1 MPADRDWW
9 YEGEATHA
17 GLAAAFR
24 AVRPGGA
31 EALKDRLRA
40 ECTQLLGK
48 AHPVPPALV
57 DVVLASGDME
67 LQLALADA
75 EFAGTAALCALARLG
90 RPELG
95 RALCTFR
102 RNDWDRAEVMA
113 AVMAAADPADPG
125 WRAPD
130 GLVPWL
136 VEGDHVFRHEL
147 LYTPFGEVLAATLV
161 RIGSRMP
168 PDLLL
173 DRVRGLRELVGPAE
187 FADFVRRAREEE
199 DELGHPGLLA
209 RIDEEPARPP
219 DPTGRWLLA
228 TRRARTGRGST
239 VIDWDLVRAEQVR
252 NPCPALVLTRLVME
266 PDCPED
272 LVREAYRHDRAATAR
287 LAHRLPDDLS
297 VDPALEHDPKWWP
310 EFIRRRL
317 RHGWLSAG
325 RVLAEIA
332 PAVDALRSLD
342 ADEPGNRR
350 AIAEL
355 VAPLGADRAA
365 WAAVYTRLGA
375 YEGSSAALVTD
386 VLAARTASGA
396 GPDGIA
402 WGDVVPEG
410 AAPDH
415 VAREATEAGS
425 PGSPGSSAS
434 PDAGD
439 SDDAARA
446 GFLTLFR
453 AVPQHVRDALVPD
466 LDLPA
471 LRDVLA
477 SAWTNA
483 ATRARIAAVHGRRR
497 HLARAMCADQAPES
511 VQELLDLDDPDVNA
525 VLFRDAPLTDAQ
537 RVRVLAGVDRHGE
550 RGAVPTTDDLLETLS
565 RLSLVERK
573 RRLMTGLFSGDPR
586 VVRLILRRTRV
597 HTAAAAS
604 RMLVAI
610 WERGGADAVR
620 ALLDDVTPPPRQGRT
635 AALPC
640 HAEVARYVR
649 EALAEPD
656 GLDRMRRY
664 AAAVGDPAHV
674 VAEIRRGSDA
684 IRYLTD
690 EGISIPWPE
699 LVAARA
705 VRPLTLG
712 PVDALVQRP
721 DCPREIL
728 LDGLRLRP
736 NAYTA
741 RASWVRDSIE
751 RGTLTV
757 RDISAHCAPAGMALM
772 LTLGVPITKNPQ
784 EHERWIVRD
793 LRAAGAIDRLGDSV
807 EAWTIAIRM
816 LPEFPGTLLELLD
829 TVAAIV
835 AVGR

>member
-1 MPADRDWW
+1 MSVERDRW

-17 GLAAAFR
+17 GVAAAFR
-24 AVRPGGA
+24 AVRPDGA
-31 EALKDRLRA
+31 EALLGRLRA
-40 ECTQLLGK
+40 QCTQLLGK
-48 AHPVPPALV
+48 AHRVPPGLL
-57 DVVLASGDME
+57 DVVLASGDVE
-67 LQLALADA
+67 LQLALAEA

-102 RNDWDRAEVMA
+102 RNDWDPAEVMA

-187 FADFVRRAREEE
+187 FADFVRRAREE

-209 RIDEEPARPP
+209 RIDEEPAGPP
-219 DPTGRWLLA
+219 DPTGLWLLA
-228 TRRARTGRGST
+228 TRRARTERGST
-239 VIDWDLVRAEQVR
+239 VINWDLVRAEQAR
-252 NPCPALVLTRLVME
+252 NPCPAYVLTRLVME

-272 LVREAYRHDRAATAR
+272 LVREAYRHDRAVTAR

-297 VDPALEHDPKWWP
+297 VDPELEHDPKWWP
-310 EFIRRRL
+310 EFIRRRQ
-317 RHGWLSAG
+317 RYGWLSAD

-332 PAVDALRSLD
+332 PAVDALRCLD
-342 ADEPGNRR
+342 AHEPGNRK

-355 VAPLGADRAA
+355 V
-365 WAAVYTRLGA
+365 
-375 YEGSSAALVTD
+375 
-386 VLAARTASGA
+386 
-396 GPDGIA
+396 
-402 WGDVVPEG
+402 VV
-410 AAPDH
+410 
-415 VAREATEAGS
+415 
-425 PGSPGSSAS
+425 
-434 PDAGD
+434 
-439 SDDAARA
+439 
-446 GFLTLFR
+446 
-453 AVPQHVRDALVPD
+453 
-466 LDLPA
+466 
-471 LRDVLA
+471 
-477 SAWTNA
+477 
-483 ATRARIAAVHGRRR
+483 
-497 HLARAMCADQAPES
+497 
-511 VQELLDLDDPDVNA
+511 
-525 VLFRDAPLTDAQ
+525 
-537 RVRVLAGVDRHGE
+537 
-550 RGAVPTTDDLLETLS
+550 
-565 RLSLVERK
+565 
-573 RRLMTGLFSGDPR
+573 
-586 VVRLILRRTRV
+586 
-597 HTAAAAS
+597 
-604 RMLVAI
+604 

-620 ALLDDVTPPPRQGRT
+620 ALLDDVTPPARQGRT
-635 AALPC
+635 AAPPFD
-640 HAEVARYVR
+640 AEVARYVR
-649 EALAEPD
+649 EALAEPE

-664 AAAVGDPAHV
+664 AATAGDPAHV

-690 EGISIPWPE
+690 EGVPIPWPE

-736 NAYTA
+736 NAYTG

-772 LTLGVPITKNPQ
+772 LTMGVPITTDPQ

-835 AVGR
+835 AVGQ

>member
-1 MPADRDWW
+1 MSVERDWW

-17 GLAAAFR
+17 GVAAAFR

-40 ECTQLLGK
+40 ECTRLLGK
-48 AHPVPPALV
+48 AHRAPPALV
-57 DVVLASGDME
+57 EVVLASGDVE
-67 LQLALADA
+67 LQLALAEA

-95 RALCTFR
+95 RAVCTFR
-102 RNDWDRAEVMA
+102 RNDWDGAEVMA
-113 AVMAAADPADPG
+113 AVMAAADPTDPG

-209 RIDEEPARPP
+209 RIDEEPAGPP
-219 DPTGRWLLA
+219 GPTGLWLLA
-228 TRRARTGRGST
+228 TGRARTERGST

-252 NPCPALVLTRLVME
+252 NPWPAPVLTRLVME

-297 VDPALEHDPKWWP
+297 VDPELEHDPKWWP
-310 EFIRRRL
+310 EFIRRRQ
-317 RHGWLSAG
+317 RCGWLSVE

-332 PAVDALRSLD
+332 PAVDALRCLD

-375 YEGSSAALVTD
+375 YGGSSAALVTD
-386 VLAARTASGA
+386 VLAARTVSGA
-396 GPDGIA
+396 GPDDIA
-402 WGDVVPEG
+402 RGDVVPVG
-410 AAPDH
+410 VTPDH
-415 VAREATEAGS
+415 LARDATHAGS
-425 PGSPGSSAS
+425 PGSPGSPASA
-434 PDAGD
+434 
-439 SDDAARA
+439 DAARA

-466 LDLPA
+466 LDLPT

-477 SAWTNA
+477 SPSTNA
-483 ATRARIAAVHGRRR
+483 ATRARITAVHGRRVY
-497 HLARAMCADQAPES
+497 LARAMCAEQVPES
-511 VQELLDLDDPDVNA
+511 VEELLDLDDPDVNA

-565 RLSLVERK
+565 RLSLIELK

-620 ALLDDVTPPPRQGRT
+620 ALLDDVTPPARQGRT
-635 AALPC
+635 AAPPFD
-640 HAEVARYVR
+640 AEVARYVR
-649 EALAEPD
+649 GALAEPD

-664 AAAVGDPAHV
+664 AATAGDPAHV

-690 EGISIPWPE
+690 EGIPIPWPE

-728 LDGLRLRP
+728 LDGLRFRP
-736 NAYTA
+736 NAYTG

-772 LTLGVPITKNPQ
+772 LTMGVPITKDPQ

-807 EAWTIAIRM
+807 QTWTIAIRM

-835 AVGR
+835 AVGQ